1 MVDPVEL
8 IADLVRIPSI
18 NPRDR
23 AEPAETALAEH
34 IAEWATARGMRART
48 EEVLDG
54 RHNVLVELPGDD
66 ERPLLLESH
75 LDTVETD
82 GMTIAAFEPEVRDGR
97 LYGRGSCDAKASL
110 AVFLTAMARLAESGP
125 RPRSVVFAG
134 VVDEEHLYRGVTAL
148 RRSGLPTP
156 AGAIIGEPTELRMVV
171 AHKGCM
177 RCRIEARGDAGHSSQ
192 PWGRTNAIEVAAEVV
207 RHLQQEHAPRLDAL
221 ARPLVGPPSLAVTM
235 IEGGQGPN
243 VLPDSCVL
251 TIDRRTVGG
260 EDPHEVWAQLRGEL
274 EARWPV
280 LVHEPH
286 IVDYSLE
293 TDPADPFVR
302 SVAAGLQASGLD
314 ADPLGVG
321 YGTDAS
327 KIALD
332 GVPAVVF
339 GPGSIADAHT
349 ADESVPLD
357 EVRTAVDVVERV
369 LRTGGAPA

>member
-1 MVDPVEL
+1 MADPVEL
-8 IADLVRIPSI
+8 LANLVRIPSI
-18 NPRDR
+18 NPRER
-23 AEPAETALAEH
+23 AEPAETELAED
-34 IAEWATARGMRART
+34 IALWASERGMQAHT

-54 RHNVLVELPGDD
+54 RRNVIVTLPGDD
-66 ERPLLLESH
+66 DRPLLLESH

-82 GMTIAAFEPEVRDGR
+82 GMTIDPFDPVVRDGR
-97 LYGRGSCDAKASL
+97 LYGRGACDAKAPL
-110 AVFLTAMARLAESGP
+110 AVFLTAMARLAERGP
-125 RPRSVVFAG
+125 RPRTVVLAG

-148 RRSGLPTP
+148 RASGLPTP
-156 AGAIIGEPTELRMVV
+156 VGAIIGEPTELRMVV

-177 RCRIEARGDAGHSSQ
+177 RCRIEAHGEGGHSSQ
-192 PWGRTNAIEVAAEVV
+192 PWDKTNAIEVAADVV
-207 RHLQQEHAPRLDAL
+207 RYLQREHAPRLAAL
-221 ARPLVGPPSLAVTM
+221 ARPLVGPPSLAVTL

-260 EDPHEVWAQLRGEL
+260 EDPHEVWAALRAEL
-274 EARWPV
+274 TDRWPV
-280 LVHEPH
+280 TVHEPH
-286 IVDYSLE
+286 IVDYSLDS
-293 TDPADPFVR
+293 DPADPFVR
-302 SVAAGLQASGLD
+302 TVAGSLRESGLD
-314 ADPLGVG
+314 AAPLGVG

-339 GPGSIADAHT
+339 GPGSIACAHT